1 MKRTRT
7 IEGPITKKPKTSSPP
22 TIGTGDWTII
32 GVVKTKNPS
41 AASTVELTFN
51 NNQNAT
57 YTLEKN
63 RQINERGKLKL

>member
-1 MKRTRT
+1 MKAPLR
-7 IEGPITKKPKTSSPP
+7 KNQKPHHPP